1 MGVPRG
7 GQQVYRAAEGLAA
20 MTVRNSTL
28 VRRSEAR
35 RLAMAHYEPGNQ
47 ARSLKYV
54 WRHFAEPQLG
64 IGYRTFLRYIR

>member
-1 MGVPRG
+1 
-7 GQQVYRAAEGLAA
+7 

-35 RLAMAHYEPGNQ
+35 RLAMTYYEPGNQ

>member
-1 MGVPRG
+1 
-7 GQQVYRAAEGLAA
+7 

-35 RLAMAHYEPGNQ
+35 RLAMTYYEPGNQ
-47 ARSLKYV
+47 ARSMKYV
-54 WRHFAEPQLG
+54 WRHFAEPRLG

>member
-1 MGVPRG
+1 
-7 GQQVYRAAEGLAA
+7 
-20 MTVRNSTL
+20 MTMRHCTM
-28 VRRSEAR
+28 VRRTEAR

-54 WRHFAEPQLG
+54 WRRYAEPQLG

>member
-1 MGVPRG
+1 
-7 GQQVYRAAEGLAA
+7 

-54 WRHFAEPQLG
+54 WRHFAEPQLALA
-64 IGYRTFLRYIR
+64 TALF